1 MKILKMFKRKTK
13 VDEQID
19 TMQLS
24 IADELGGRI
33 DRLLQAVVNTIGD
46 HKVLVDSDIASIL
59 NNTQHARYLLKNLAS
74 DLKRDARL

>member
-1 MKILKMFKRKTK
+1 MKILEMFRKTK

-24 IADELGGRI
+24 IADELGRI

-74 DLKRDARL
+74 ELKRDARL

>member
-1 MKILKMFKRKTK
+1 MKIFKFVKSNKTK

-24 IADELGGRI
+24 VAHELDKV
-33 DRLLQAVVNTIGD
+33 DRLLKAIVDTVDNRRL
-46 HKVLVDSDIASIL
+46 LVDSDIASIL

-74 DLKRDARL
+74 DLKSDARL

>member
-24 IADELGGRI
+24 IADELGRI
-33 DRLLQAVVNTIGD
+33 DRLLQAVVNTIGN

-59 NNTQHARYLLKNLAS
+59 NNTQHAKYLLKNLAS
-74 DLKRDARL
+74 ELKSDARL

>member
-1 MKILKMFKRKTK
+1 MFKRKTK

-24 IADELGGRI
+24 IAKDLDKI
-33 DRLLQAVVNTIGD
+33 DRLLQAVVNIIGD

>member
-1 MKILKMFKRKTK
+1 MKILEMFKRKTK

-24 IADELGGRI
+24 IAKDLDKI
-33 DRLLQAVVNTIGD
+33 DRLLQAVVNIIGD

>member
-1 MKILKMFKRKTK
+1 MKIFKFVKSNKTK

-24 IADELGGRI
+24 VANELDKV
-33 DRLLQAVVNTIGD
+33 DRFLKAIVDTVDNRRL
-46 HKVLVDSDIASIL
+46 LVDSDIASIL

-74 DLKRDARL
+74 DLKSDARL